1 MSRYERK
8 EKTGIVIPFDALPT
22 LLLLPDHEAKEL
34 IVAMM
39 RYGQGDPPQITSPT
53 VASIWPTYQRRIAA
67 DDYQYW
73 RTSRTNAF
81 NRLSKD
87 EKAGLTREQWERLH
101 PEEYLSLDERIAGE
115 PPEPPHVAQD
125 EAEPEE
131 AQDTADT
138 LTAALG
144 RWMNYKGYPQEQAA
158 LILPRMQAQI
168 REYGAA
174 AVAAAVDRAI
184 AASAETYQPEATP

>member
-8 EKTGIVIPFDALPT
+8 EKTGIVLPFDALPA
-22 LLLLPDHEAKEL
+22 LLLLPAEEAKEL
-34 IVAMM
+34 VVAMLQ
-39 RYGQGDPPQITSPT
+39 YGQGEPPQITSPT

-73 RTSRTNAF
+73 KTSRTNAF

-101 PEEYLSLDERIAGE
+101 PEEYVSLDERIAGE
-115 PPEPPHVAQD
+115 PPEPPQD

-138 LTAALG
+138 LSAALA
-144 RWMNYKGYPQEQAA
+144 RWIAYKEYTPEQATLERPRFEA
-158 LILPRMQAQI
+158 LR
-168 REYGAA
+168 REHGAA
-174 AVAAAVDRAI
+174 AVAVAVDRAI
-184 AASAETYQPEATP
+184 STNAKTITIEEETK

>member
-8 EKTGIVIPFDALPT
+8 EKTGIVLPFDALPA
-22 LLLLPDHEAKEL
+22 LLLLPAEEAKEL
-34 IVAMM
+34 VIAMLQ
-39 RYGQGDPPQITSPT
+39 YGQGEPPQITSPT

-73 RTSRTNAF
+73 KTSRTNAF

-101 PEEYLSLDERIAGE
+101 PEEYVSLDERIAGE
-115 PPEPPHVAQD
+115 PPEPPQD

-138 LTAALG
+138 LSAALG
-144 RWMNYKGYPQEQAA
+144 RWMDYKGYEPEQAA
-158 LILPRMQAQI
+158 LILPRMQAQS
-168 REYGAA
+168 REFGAA
-174 AVAAAVDRAI
+174 AVAAAVDQAI
-184 AASAETYQPEATP
+184 AARADTYQPEATP

>member
-8 EKTGIVIPFDALPT
+8 EKTGIVLPFDALPA
-22 LLLLPDHEAKEL
+22 LLLLPAEEAKEL
-34 IVAMM
+34 VIAMLQ
-39 RYGQGDPPQITSPT
+39 YGQGEPPQITSPT

-73 RTSRTNAF
+73 KTSRTNAF

-101 PEEYLSLDERIAGE
+101 PEEYVSLDERIAGE
-115 PPEPPHVAQD
+115 PPEPPQD

-131 AQDTADT
+131 AQDTFA
-138 LTAALG
+138 
-144 RWMNYKGYPQEQAA
+144 RWIAYKEYTPEQAA
-158 LILPRMQAQI
+158 LILPKMQAQS
-168 REYGAA
+168 REFGAA
-174 AVAAAVDRAI
+174 AVAAAVDQAI
-184 AASAETYQPEATP
+184 AARADTYQPEATP